1 MSTKLLLK
9 SPSLKYWLACA
20 VLIFTT
26 LYFSPVKAVP
36 PSNLWPR
43 WQAHDP
49 DSIQVVDYTT
59 WDQILEKYLI
69 TNHPSGIN
77 RFHYNNVSVEDGNKL
92 TEFIGHLQ
100 QIGVSSLSREEQK
113 AYWINLYNIF
123 TVKVILD
130 HYPVESIKDI
140 DISPGLFSIGPWDAK
155 LLTIEGEKISLN
167 DIEHRILRPIFKD
180 NRIHYA
186 VNCASLGC
194 PNLQPVAFTH
204 NNMDE
209 LLEIGAKAYINSPRG
224 ARLHKGKLYVS
235 KIYVWFQEDFGDTQ
249 KGVIKHLL
257 LYANDDLASVL
268 RTYKKRFRDE
278 YDWSLNEP

>member
-1 MSTKLLLK
+1 
-9 SPSLKYWLACA
+9 
-20 VLIFTT
+20 
-26 LYFSPVKAVP
+26 
-36 PSNLWPR
+36 LWPR

-49 DSIQVVDYTT
+49 DSIQVVDYTI

-100 QIGVSSLSREEQK
+100 QIGVSYLSREEQK

-130 HYPVESIKDI
+130 HYLVESIKDI

-194 PNLQPVAFTH
+194 PNLQPVAFTQ